1 MNINKSIKPNNYITM
16 KRIINIIVVIT
27 LAVGLTACGKK
38 QEKKETEKKLS
49 LVKVRD
55 IKGEEFSDN
64 YKVVGIVKPYTSAKL
79 SSEEGGIITYLTK
92 DKGSSVRK
100 GETIAVLKKD
110 FDKAS
115 YDQALSQYELARD
128 NFERAE
134 KLYRENA
141 TTEQVYTSA
150 KLQFNIADKTVEMYR
165 TRLTKGYIISPIS
178 GIVDAKFM
186 NLGEMTSPGAPI
198 VSIVDISRVKIE
210 AGIPERY
217 VTQISKG
224 KTVDITFDVLPD
236 EEFTGKISFISPTLN
251 PQSRTFDIEIV
262 IDNKGRKLKPEM
274 SANVFISNMDLDNAV
289 VLERDLIVDNGDEQ
303 FVFVLENDLA
313 KRKTVKIGASSD
325 NKVLITEG
333 LNIGDKL
340 IYYGFR
346 ALVDGDKVK
355 VVAE

>member
-1 MNINKSIKPNNYITM
+1 MKIKKLKKNNYNTM
-16 KRIINIIVVIT
+16 KRIINLFVI
-27 LAVGLTACGKK
+27 LALAIGFTACGKK
-38 QEKKETEKKLS
+38 QEKKEAEKKLS

-55 IKGEEFSDN
+55 IKGEEFSEV
-64 YKVVGIVKPYTSAKL
+64 YKIIGIVKPYASAKL
-79 SSEEGGIITYLTK
+79 SSEEGGIISYLTK

-110 FDKAS
+110 FDKAT

-150 KLQFNIADKTVEMYR
+150 KLQFNIAEKTVEMYR
-165 TRLTKGYIISPIS
+165 TRLTKGYIISPIG
-178 GIVDAKFM
+178 GIVDAKYM

-198 VSIVDISRVKIE
+198 VSIVDVSKVKIE
-210 AGIPERY
+210 AGIPEKY
-217 VTQISKG
+217 VTRLSKG
-224 KTVDITFDVLPD
+224 RIVDITFDVLPD
-236 EEFTGKISFISPTLN
+236 EKFSGKISYISPTLN

-274 SANVFISNMDLDNAV
+274 SANVFFTNMDLDEAV
-289 VLERDLIVDNGDEQ
+289 VLERDVFVDNGDEQ
-303 FVFVLENDLA
+303 FVFVLDNDIA
-313 KRKTVKIGASSD
+313 KKKIVKIGGTSD
-325 NKVLITEG
+325 NKVLISEG

-355 VVAE
+355 VVSE